1 MATLH
6 LADGELSVLKALWNL
21 GPSPVRKVRSHL
33 AEQGQDLAYNTVQT
47 VLSRLVAKGMVD
59 CNKDETPHMFL
70 ALVSRGRF
78 RKDRVRDMVSKVYDG
93 AAGAMAVQLV
103 QQGKLSA
110 DEIDELQSMLEQ
122 LAQGKRRKKAR

>member
-6 LADGELSVLKALWNL
+6 LADGELSVLKALWTL
-21 GPSPVRKVRSHL
+21 GPSLVREVRSHL

-47 VLSRLVAKGMVD
+47 VLSRLAAKQLVE
-59 CNKDETPHMFL
+59 CNKDETPHVFL

-78 RKDRVRDMVSKVYDG
+78 RKDRVRDMVTKVYDG

-110 DEIDELQSMLEQ
+110 DEIDELQTMLDK
-122 LAQGKRRKKAR
+122 LARTKERRKAQ